1 MRGVTPSKE
10 RDDGFRYWEESS
22 PTNGQEKKKCNQQLG
37 RTRRELAGQS
47 RASLK
52 VHARRQLQFAL
63 ALRVVLT
70 ESEDEMRSTVS
81 VSLPNW
87 AYVDDITIATTG
99 ELAPFVKTKLKWTLQ
114 RHGLE
119 LRSDKRAACCPTKAR
134 TSQIREEMTQFVKW
148 TPTGIMILGGKVQVH
163 QNHFHQKK

>member
-1 MRGVTPSKE
+1 MQ
-10 RDDGFRYWEESS
+10 
-22 PTNGQEKKKCNQQLG
+22 PTAWAS
-37 RTRRELAGQS
+37 RELARQS

-52 VHARRQLQFAL
+52 VHARRQLHFAL

-87 AYVDDITIATTG
+87 AHVDDITMATTA
-99 ELAPFVKTKLKWTLQ
+99 EPAPFVKTKLKWTFQ

-119 LRSDKRAACCPTKAR
+119 LRSDKCAAFCPTKAR
-134 TSQIREEMTQFVKW
+134 TSQIREEMTQFLKW
-148 TPTGIMILGGKVQVH
+148 KPSGIMILGMTSDDEVQNGDH
-163 QNHFHQKK
+163 DTSSEKSRTHK